1 MGNERI
7 PTMMYDDVASTSSAI
22 ARMNEGQWHRLT
34 VYNSFVSVVN
44 MCYVIFLGSRK
55 RKAPS
60 SPIPDDNSHS
70 PLGIL
75 FAYFFCVFDVRT
87 IGTVVVT
94 SDPLLPVLQ
103 FS

>member
-1 MGNERI
+1 M
-7 PTMMYDDVASTSSAI
+7 ASI
-22 ARMNEGQWHRLT
+22 
-34 VYNSFVSVVN
+34 NSFITRFLFDIVN
-44 MCYVIFLGSRK
+44 IQLFVVIFLGSRK

-75 FAYFFCVFDVRT
+75 FAYFLCVFDVRT